1 MKPSKELK
9 IGIFVTIVLILSF
22 FIINFLREK
31 DIFNRQMELSA
42 TFPDVCG
49 LTESAPVYIK
59 GYKAGAVSDIAYDN
73 VSGMFTVTCSFD
85 KGFALPS
92 DSKMVIYSVDIMGG
106 KGVDIVP
113 GEASGLLSDGDLIYG
128 DVRPDMLSS
137 LSDAL
142 IPLMG
147 KISAAADSLGHAA
160 GNVSGILDESARKKI
175 ESLLESLQATA
186 LNAERISGAL
196 GERADELGAFAGD
209 LATLSS
215 GLMSVVEK
223 ADTAMAKVNGV
234 VSDLDD
240 ADIKSMAESLER
252 LLELMQSPDGTVGR
266 LLHDPKVYDSLESLL
281 LEADSLVKKISE
293 NPRKYVRISLF

>member
-9 IGIFVTIVLILSF
+9 IGIFVTVVLILSF

-106 KGVDIVP
+106 KGIELVP
-113 GEASGLLSDGDLIYG
+113 GASAEPLEDGDMVEG
-128 DVRPDMLSS
+128 VVRSDLLAS
-137 LSDAL
+137 LGNGL
-142 IPLMG
+142 IPL
-147 KISAAADSLGHAA
+147 
-160 GNVSGILDESARKKI
+160 V
-175 ESLLESLQATA
+175 
-186 LNAERISGAL
+186 
-196 GERADELGAFAGD
+196 
-209 LATLSS
+209 
-215 GLMSVVEK
+215 
-223 ADTAMAKVNGV
+223 
-234 VSDLDD
+234 
-240 ADIKSMAESLER
+240 
-252 LLELMQSPDGTVGR
+252 
-266 LLHDPKVYDSLESLL
+266 
-281 LEADSLVKKISE
+281 
-293 NPRKYVRISLF
+293 